1 MEGIYEPTDTFQFEK
16 LELLTPTQHAGG
28 NYFIKLKIQNNPL
41 YIQPP
46 KCKTKSGIAKA
57 GKKHYTDLMFTN
69 ENEKF
74 IRWLENL
81 ENYCQKHIFENRAKW
96 FETDLDDHDIEDYFV
111 SPLKVYKSGKYYIV
125 RANIPNVLGKSTL
138 KIYDEDENEIDY
150 ENVKE
155 NMDIMTIVEIQGIKC
170 SARSFQIEIE
180 VKQMLLLKPSNI
192 FEKCILKVNT
202 NRAANVAPAN
212 QAIAPLP
219 EDIDALVTFD
229 TFPKILISEPQQN
242 AVDIIEPDINEQ
254 PDFDESGESQNIIE
268 EPRDDLGE
276 HDDLVKRDDLGKHD
290 DLVKHDDLGGNKD
303 PNEICEVQL
312 NLEEMDSTD
321 SIQLKERNDV
331 YYKMYREAKRKA
343 RLARDLALSSY
354 LEAKRIKN
362 TYMLEDMNDSESD
375 LDDEDFDVESDKN
388 EKE

>member
-16 LELLTPTQHAGG
+16 IELLTPTQHAGG

-57 GKKHYTDLMFTN
+57 RKKHYTDLMFTN

-74 IRWLENL
+74 IRWMENL
-81 ENYCQKHIFENRAKW
+81 ENYCQKHIFENRTKW

-202 NRAANVAPAN
+202 NRADNVALAN
-212 QAIAPLP
+212 QVIAPLP
-219 EDIDALVTFD
+219 EDIDAPVTFD
-229 TFPKILISEPQQN
+229 TFPEILLPEPQHD
-242 AVDIIEPDINEQ
+242 AEDIIEPENNEQ

-268 EPRDDLGE
+268 EPRDNDLGE
-276 HDDLVKRDDLGKHD
+276 RADLGE
-290 DLVKHDDLGGNKD
+290 NKD

-362 TYMLEDMNDSESD
+362 TYMLEEMNDSESD
-375 LDDEDFDVESDKN
+375 LDDEDFDVD
-388 EKE
+388 EKESSNNI

>member
-16 LELLTPTQHAGG
+16 IELLTPTQHAGG

-74 IRWLENL
+74 IRWMENL
-81 ENYCQKHIFENRAKW
+81 ENYCQKHIFENRTKW

-202 NRAANVAPAN
+202 NRADNVALAN
-212 QAIAPLP
+212 QVIAPLP
-219 EDIDALVTFD
+219 EDIDAPVTFD
-229 TFPKILISEPQQN
+229 TFPEILLPEPQHD
-242 AVDIIEPDINEQ
+242 AEDLIEPENNEQ

-268 EPRDDLGE
+268 EPRDNDLGE
-276 HDDLVKRDDLGKHD
+276 RADLGE
-290 DLVKHDDLGGNKD
+290 NKD

-362 TYMLEDMNDSESD
+362 TYMLEEMNDSESD

>member
-74 IRWLENL
+74 IRWMENL

-202 NRAANVAPAN
+202 NLAANVAPAN
-212 QAIAPLP
+212 KAIAPLP
-219 EDIDALVTFD
+219 EDIDAPVTVE
-229 TFPKILISEPQQN
+229 TFPEILISEPQHDS
-242 AVDIIEPDINEQ
+242 VDIIDAENNEP

-268 EPRDDLGE
+268 EPRNDDLGE
-276 HDDLVKRDDLGKHD
+276 HDDLGERADLGE
-290 DLVKHDDLGGNKD
+290 NKD

-362 TYMLEDMNDSESD
+362 TYMLEEMNDSESD
-375 LDDEDFDVESDKN
+375 LDDEDFDVD
-388 EKE
+388 EKESSNNI